1 VAPSPQSIYL
11 ALLGGFR
18 DRRLFLPFPTCLC
31 SQNAGVIGDPY
42 YRYNDVA
49 YRWVAFTDWSYSRRF
64 AVPEDLLSHTEVL
77 KAYPLPQTVF
87 TQS

>member
-1 VAPSPQSIYL
+1 M
-11 ALLGGFR
+11 
-18 DRRLFLPFPTCLC
+18 
-31 SQNAGVIGDPY
+31 IGDPY